1 MKSKLFLTLSSIA
14 FLCLL
19 AIAPAKA
26 NNPPTLN
33 IVETAEKAGNFTILN
48 KALKATGL
56 DETLKSGN
64 FTVFAPTDEAF
75 NALPAGTLD
84 NLLKD
89 KETLKKLLL
98 FHVVEGK
105 LLAADVVSKS
115 EVKTVSGANAWIKKY
130 ENKVKIANARIV
142 QTDILATN
150 GVIHVVNKV
159 MMPKEKSEKDGESK

>member
-1 MKSKLFLTLSSIA
+1 MKTKLYLTLSSIA

-19 AIAPAKA
+19 TIAPAKA

-56 DETLKSGN
+56 DETLKSGKY
-64 FTVFAPTDEAF
+64 TVFAPTDEAF

-84 NLLKD
+84 KLMND
-89 KETLKKLLL
+89 KEALKKILL

-105 LLAADVVSKS
+105 LLAADVVGKT
-115 EVKTVSGANAWIKKY
+115 EIKTVSGANATVKNY
-130 ENKVKIANARIV
+130 GEKVKIANAKIV
-142 QTDILATN
+142 KTDILATN

-159 MMPKEKSEKDGESK
+159 LMPTEKSDKDCDSK